1 MIVQDQSFTIAPP
14 STPPPQK
21 RRIITGVL
29 KIIKYGKLRKALPKD
44 LNYREPKTMNLP
56 KDFSEINS
64 VTGFCIENAVKKNKA
79 ELKLSCFKIKTKG

>member
-1 MIVQDQSFTIAPP
+1 
-14 STPPPQK
+14 
-21 RRIITGVL
+21 
-29 KIIKYGKLRKALPKD
+29 
-44 LNYREPKTMNLP
+44 MNLP